1 LKRLLLARRQIR
13 TTAECHFCGHAD
25 AFAQRGVQVDDF
37 ADVHGVGT
45 HGNVKKYFL
54 RYTGTMSTSR
64 KIPAI
69 FYRSASGSEPV
80 REWLKNLDK
89 ADRQTVGE
97 DIAYVQYKWPI
108 GKPRV
113 DHLRGPIWEVR
124 SKIGNR
130 IARVLFAVEASEMI
144 LLHAFVKKTQQTNP
158 ADIELA
164 TKRLKEWIN
173 GQSN

>member
-1 LKRLLLARRQIR
+1 MR
-13 TTAECHFCGHAD
+13 HFYRHAD
-25 AFAQRGVQVDDF
+25 GIKQRGVWVDRF
-37 ADVHGVGT
+37 ADAHGVGA
-45 HGNVKKYFL
+45 HVNVKKVLFKVHYNHVDEQKNPCNFL
-54 RYTGTMSTSR
+54 PFCLWQRTCSR
-64 KIPAI
+64 MAED
-69 FYRSASGSEPV
+69 FGQT
-80 REWLKNLDK
+80 
-89 ADRQTVGE
+89 DRQTVDE
-97 DIAYVQYKWPI
+97 NIAYVQYKWPI

-130 IARVLFAVEASEMI
+130 IARVLFAVEESEMI

>member
-1 LKRLLLARRQIR
+1 MSTLMKPKLANSIPI
-13 TTAECHFCGHAD
+13 
-25 AFAQRGVQVDDF
+25 
-37 ADVHGVGT
+37 
-45 HGNVKKYFL
+45 KKYFI
-54 RYTGTMSTSR
+54 RYTLTMSSSR
-64 KIPAI
+64 KVPAI

-80 REWLKNLDK
+80 REWLKALDK

-130 IARVLFAVEASEMI
+130 IARVLFAVRESEMI

-164 TKRLKEWIN
+164 TNRLKEWLH